1 VVKRPKEHKRG
12 NVKKDGEQGTVDAH
26 HKPQAADTQS
36 ESTTSSV
43 DKLAKKTT
51 KVSLS
56 EQSTEDDAKENIP
69 NSTKRKRGKEEKK
82 AKKKKSKKSKV

>member
-1 VVKRPKEHKRG
+1 MSRKMGSKAPSMHIISHR
-12 NVKKDGEQGTVDAH
+12 
-26 HKPQAADTQS
+26 
-36 ESTTSSV
+36 
-43 DKLAKKTT
+43 LAKKTT